1 MQAFASTKP
10 EYAAAKEVFNVLVFF
25 LAAFLPTWTT
35 ATLIQMPPDWSEFF
49 QSLFFGFWLPLSLLP
64 FFYLFGYYAVTEKT
78 LARFRAFR
86 KPLSPRVTASVM
98 IGSRLR
104 LSLLTRMTGRY
115 NTIAEAAGFWDGLSK
130 MGEFRDDL
138 DRRDAEEAERLR
150 ELSACAG
157 ATGVDDEGL
166 HRDRREF
173 EVTKNVLT
181 GSGRARTDSMTD
193 KADGTGITL
202 RT

>member
-78 LARFRAFR
+78 LARFRAFQEATFAKSHSLSDDR
-86 KPLSPRVTASVM
+86 KPSASQPAHSDDRTLQHDC
-98 IGSRLR
+98 GGGRL
-104 LSLLTRMTGRY
+104 LGWSIENG
-115 NTIAEAAGFWDGLSK
+115 
-130 MGEFRDDL
+130 
-138 DRRDAEEAERLR
+138 
-150 ELSACAG
+150 
-157 ATGVDDEGL
+157 
-166 HRDRREF
+166 
-173 EVTKNVLT
+173 
-181 GSGRARTDSMTD
+181 
-193 KADGTGITL
+193 
-202 RT
+202 